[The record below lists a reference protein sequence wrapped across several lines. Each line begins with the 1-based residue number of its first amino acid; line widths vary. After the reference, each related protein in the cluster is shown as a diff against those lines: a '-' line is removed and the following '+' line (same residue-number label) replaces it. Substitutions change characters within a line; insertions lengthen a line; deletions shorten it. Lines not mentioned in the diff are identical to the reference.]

1 LLLILE
7 SSKLTVASAHA
18 GVANLHNQTGEL
30 KKAIPSRAFLNAIN
44 EYKSAEGAMDKYAG
58 VDTEPEGSAEES
70 DGSAEESD
78 GSTEVPGDGDM
89 DMEDEQVHN
98 GEFGMGSDDDSEG
111 ERAEELDDD

>member
-18 GVANLHNQTGEL
+18 GVVNLHNQTGEL
-30 KKAIPSRAFLNAIN
+30 KKAISSRAFLNAIN

-58 VDTEPEGSAEES
+58 VDTEPEGSAK
-70 DGSAEESD
+70 ESD
-78 GSTEVPGDGDM
+78 GSTEVSGDGDM
-89 DMEDEQVHN
+89 DTEDEQVHN